1 VRDKGYKDG
10 FRGLSLSFLSVIY
23 NLLAYLKLR
32 LMKEYNT
39 INTREKIRE
48 EYQRITDEVLLEYD
62 NE

>member
-1 VRDKGYKDG
+1 M
-10 FRGLSLSFLSVIY
+10 VIY

-39 INTREKIRE
+39 IDTREKIRE

-62 NE
+62 KE